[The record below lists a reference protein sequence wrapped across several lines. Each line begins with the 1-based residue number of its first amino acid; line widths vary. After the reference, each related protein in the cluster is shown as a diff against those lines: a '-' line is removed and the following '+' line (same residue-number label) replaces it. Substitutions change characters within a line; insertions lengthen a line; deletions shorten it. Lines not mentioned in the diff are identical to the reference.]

1 MNFMA
6 LAPSGR
12 VISKVSLL
20 LYFRDII
27 LFKELIVFEEI
38 VNGNQ
43 YILYA
48 I

>member
-12 VISKVSLL
+12 VISKVSSL

-27 LFKELIVFEEI
+27 LFKEMITFEEI
-38 VNGNQ
+38 VNGDQN
-43 YILYA
+43 ILYA